1 MISLSTNIELVVVVE
16 VFYPAVKRA
25 KVIEM
30 PQMTVGYPSGSW
42 PASGGLN
49 GEKIWNITGL
59 YCSSCICLRLSVTKH
74 QLLCKHSACC
84 RYKFLICPAR

>member
-1 MISLSTNIELVVVVE
+1 MISLSANIELVVVVE

-42 PASGGLN
+42 PAPGGLN
-49 GEKIWNITGL
+49 GEKIWNIPGL
-59 YCSSCICLRLSVTKH
+59 YCSSCICLTLLISNKTSVVV
-74 QLLCKHSACC
+74 
-84 RYKFLICPAR
+84 